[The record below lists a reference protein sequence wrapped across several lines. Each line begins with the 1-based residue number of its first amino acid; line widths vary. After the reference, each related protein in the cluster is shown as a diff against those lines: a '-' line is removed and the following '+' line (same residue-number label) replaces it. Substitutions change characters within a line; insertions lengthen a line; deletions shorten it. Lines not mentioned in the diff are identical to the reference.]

1 MKRSLIIEAC
11 WLFFWSPSAALA
23 HGGLQQS
30 TDVVFRSDGTPIV
43 ETTYGLL
50 TLDDQNNWTWV
61 CEEISGTES
70 AWQFALSQNNRWLL
84 TGIDRAMWS
93 DDGCEWTDV
102 NGDLLG
108 RYVTAIEPDPNN
120 ASVFWAVTASGAAE
134 NGLFHS
140 QNDGESFEL
149 VQTFGEGARLRDVK
163 VHPEGTQWVVGWR
176 DDLPWLWS
184 SSNGQDWTEIPL
196 TEDSYSVSILA
207 IDPNDATSSWLK

>member
-93 DDGCEWTDV
+93 DDGW
-102 NGDLLG
+102 
-108 RYVTAIEPDPNN
+108 
-120 ASVFWAVTASGAAE
+120 SGPMSLE
-134 NGLFHS
+134 
-140 QNDGESFEL
+140 
-149 VQTFGEGARLRDVK
+149 TY
-163 VHPEGTQWVVGWR
+163 WVVM
-176 DDLPWLWS
+176 
-184 SSNGQDWTEIPL
+184 
-196 TEDSYSVSILA
+196 
-207 IDPNDATSSWLK
+207 